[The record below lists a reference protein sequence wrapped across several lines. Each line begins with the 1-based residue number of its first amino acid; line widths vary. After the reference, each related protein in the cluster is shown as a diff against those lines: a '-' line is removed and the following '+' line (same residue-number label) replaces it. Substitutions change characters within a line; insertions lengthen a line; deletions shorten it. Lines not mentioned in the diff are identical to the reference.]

1 MTPHHVCASI
11 FFAAIFAEAQISP
24 NWWEP
29 LVSSGPLGVVLL
41 WFMLRSEK
49 KTGAQTEAINNMVLM
64 LAAVIL
70 ALKHADAA
78 IVELTARC
86 KEQADRLAKH
96 ENSSG

>member
-1 MTPHHVCASI
+1 MTPNVCL
-11 FFAAIFAEAQISP
+11 AIYISTLLAESQISA

-29 LVSSGPLGVVLL
+29 LVASGPIGVVLL

-49 KTGAQTEAINNMVLM
+49 KTNEQTNSINNQVLM
-64 LAAVIL
+64 TAATIL
-70 ALKHADAA
+70 ALKHGDSTIA
-78 IVELTARC
+78 ELAARC